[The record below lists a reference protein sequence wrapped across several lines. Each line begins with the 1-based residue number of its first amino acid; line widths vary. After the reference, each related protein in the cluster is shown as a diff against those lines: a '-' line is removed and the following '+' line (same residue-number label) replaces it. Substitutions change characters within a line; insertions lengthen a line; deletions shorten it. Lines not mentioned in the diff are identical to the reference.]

1 MKTTVELPDDLFRA
15 AKATAARE
23 GRSLREFFTE
33 ALQDK
38 LSRSESGLP
47 LPEPAWMKYF
57 GTFGDSPAESA
68 RIQDA
73 IDREFGTIDPL
84 EDRTDQEA

>member
-23 GRSLREFFTE
+23 GRSLRDFFTE

-38 LSRSESGLP
+38 LRLVNAQA
-47 LPEPAWMKYF
+47 PAPPPPWMKYF
-57 GTFGDSPAESA
+57 GAFAESRQESA
-68 RIQDA
+68 RIQET
-73 IDREFGTIDPL
+73 IDEEFGSADPL
-84 EDRTDQEA
+84 EDRER

>member
-15 AKATAARE
+15 AKATAARQ

-33 ALQDK
+33 ALQEK
-38 LSRSESGLP
+38 LRDERREGP
-47 LPEPAWMKYF
+47 MPPPPWMKYF
-57 GTFGDSPAESA
+57 GAFAQSQTESA

-73 IDREFGTIDPL
+73 IDDEFGNLDSL
-84 EDRTDQEA
+84 EKS

>member
-15 AKATAARE
+15 AKATAARQ

-33 ALQDK
+33 ALQEK
-38 LSRSESGLP
+38 LRDERLEG
-47 LPEPAWMKYF
+47 PAPPPPWMKYF
-57 GTFGDSPAESA
+57 GAFAESRAESA

-73 IDREFGTIDPL
+73 IDDEFGKVDPL
-84 EDRTDQEA
+84 EES